1 MTQSHLHAL
10 AKRNSS
16 SSRCYVNNDQGTLFA
31 GEVHL
36 ETVIKDLKERFARIQ
51 LQVSP
56 PLVAFRES
64 VFLQSESP
72 EAIVK
77 PPKVLLLSATD
88 VHQCCPPSTSA
99 TNVHRCCPPLS
110 STSDFHQCCPPG
122 SSTFDVHHCC
132 PVMPVSSTNG
142 VYQCHVHQCC
152 PPLASINARFVYQCC
167 APVPCPPLLSTS
179 AVHHCSLPSPS
190 KSIQGNLF

>member
-1 MTQSHLHAL
+1 M
-10 AKRNSS
+10 
-16 SSRCYVNNDQGTLFA
+16 LFA

-77 PPKVLLLSATD
+77 PPKVLLLSALM
-88 VHQCCPPSTSA
+88 ST
-99 TNVHRCCPPLS
+99 T
-110 STSDFHQCCPPG
+110 
-122 SSTFDVHHCC
+122 
-132 PVMPVSSTNG
+132 
-142 VYQCHVHQCC
+142 
-152 PPLASINARFVYQCC
+152 
-167 APVPCPPLLSTS
+167 
-179 AVHHCSLPSPS
+179 AVH
-190 KSIQGNLF
+190 

>member
-1 MTQSHLHAL
+1 MRWPKQIASAPGFICRLD
-10 AKRNSS
+10 KK
-16 SSRCYVNNDQGTLFA
+16 TLFDA

-77 PPKVLLLSATD
+77 PPKVLLLAATAI
-88 VHQCCPPSTSA
+88 HQS
-99 TNVHRCCPPLS
+99 
-110 STSDFHQCCPPG
+110 
-122 SSTFDVHHCC
+122 
-132 PVMPVSSTNG
+132 
-142 VYQCHVHQCC
+142 
-152 PPLASINARFVYQCC
+152 
-167 APVPCPPLLSTS
+167 CPPLLSTII
-179 AVHHCSLPSPS
+179 VYH
-190 KSIQGNLF
+190 

>member
-1 MTQSHLHAL
+1 ML
-10 AKRNSS
+10 
-16 SSRCYVNNDQGTLFA
+16 A

-77 PPKVLLLSATD
+77 PPKVPQL
-88 VHQCCPPSTSA
+88 HKYCPNPTAASG
-99 TNVHRCCPPLS
+99 RC
-110 STSDFHQCCPPG
+110 
-122 SSTFDVHHCC
+122 
-132 PVMPVSSTNG
+132 
-142 VYQCHVHQCC
+142 
-152 PPLASINARFVYQCC
+152 I
-167 APVPCPPLLSTS
+167 
-179 AVHHCSLPSPS
+179 
-190 KSIQGNLF
+190 

>member
-1 MTQSHLHAL
+1 M
-10 AKRNSS
+10 
-16 SSRCYVNNDQGTLFA
+16 TLFA

-77 PPKVLLLSATD
+77 QTHPLPVLVLALLLVSWLTLINTAQSVCSSSDLAAQQVVTLHSCHAGVQIPGGLVD
-88 VHQCCPPSTSA
+88 RHQPSPVHPSRPGMGQRVGYPPLHHECCP
-99 TNVHRCCPPLS
+99 
-110 STSDFHQCCPPG
+110 
-122 SSTFDVHHCC
+122 HC
-132 PVMPVSSTNG
+132 
-142 VYQCHVHQCC
+142 
-152 PPLASINARFVYQCC
+152 
-167 APVPCPPLLSTS
+167 
-179 AVHHCSLPSPS
+179 
-190 KSIQGNLF
+190 

>member
-1 MTQSHLHAL
+1 M
-10 AKRNSS
+10 
-16 SSRCYVNNDQGTLFA
+16 TLFA

-88 VHQCCPPSTSA
+88 IHQCCLL
-99 TNVHRCCPPLS
+99 V
-110 STSDFHQCCPPG
+110 
-122 SSTFDVHHCC
+122 
-132 PVMPVSSTNG
+132 
-142 VYQCHVHQCC
+142 
-152 PPLASINARFVYQCC
+152 
-167 APVPCPPLLSTS
+167 LSTI
-179 AVHHCSLPSPS
+179 AVHH
-190 KSIQGNLF
+190 

>member
-1 MTQSHLHAL
+1 M
-10 AKRNSS
+10 
-16 SSRCYVNNDQGTLFA
+16 TLFA

-77 PPKVLLLSATD
+77 PPKVLLLAATAI
-88 VHQCCPPSTSA
+88 HQS
-99 TNVHRCCPPLS
+99 
-110 STSDFHQCCPPG
+110 
-122 SSTFDVHHCC
+122 
-132 PVMPVSSTNG
+132 
-142 VYQCHVHQCC
+142 
-152 PPLASINARFVYQCC
+152 
-167 APVPCPPLLSTS
+167 CPPLLSTII
-179 AVHHCSLPSPS
+179 VYH
-190 KSIQGNLF
+190 

>member
-1 MTQSHLHAL
+1 M
-10 AKRNSS
+10 
-16 SSRCYVNNDQGTLFA
+16 TLFA

-77 PPKVLLLSATD
+77 PPKVLVLSATD
-88 VHQCCPPSTSA
+88 VCQCC
-99 TNVHRCCPPLS
+99 L
-110 STSDFHQCCPPG
+110 
-122 SSTFDVHHCC
+122 
-132 PVMPVSSTNG
+132 PVSSTS
-142 VYQCHVHQCC
+142 HVHQRR
-152 PPLASINARFVYQCC
+152 PPV
-167 APVPCPPLLSTS
+167 
-179 AVHHCSLPSPS
+179 
-190 KSIQGNLF
+190 LFDSVV